1 MVPFSQQGP
10 PQATIEAATLKYVHS
25 PVAETTRFVS
35 FSFVGG
41 MKSMFCNY
49 SINTQN
55 RYRAA
60 TGRPTHRYLYG
71 GNFSNISPLYV
82 HQPL

>member
-10 PQATIEAATLKYVHS
+10 PQATIDAATLKYVHS

-41 MKSMFCNY
+41 GDEVDVLQLFY
-49 SINTQN
+49 
-55 RYRAA
+55 
-60 TGRPTHRYLYG
+60 
-71 GNFSNISPLYV
+71 
-82 HQPL
+82 